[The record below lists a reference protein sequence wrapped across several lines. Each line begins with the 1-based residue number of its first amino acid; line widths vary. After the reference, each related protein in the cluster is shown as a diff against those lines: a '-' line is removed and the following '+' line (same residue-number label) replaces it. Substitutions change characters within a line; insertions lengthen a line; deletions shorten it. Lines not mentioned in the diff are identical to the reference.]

1 MHSEAFDIGPKHH
14 IVGRFDLPPRGFVF
28 RSSTGMIDL
37 STTTGM
43 TIVDAWGVNSIGQV
57 VAGANVGG
65 DSVGVLITP

>member
-1 MHSEAFDIGPKHH
+1 
-14 IVGRFDLPPRGFVF
+14 
-28 RSSTGMIDL
+28 
-37 STTTGM
+37 M